1 MEPSEYL
8 ILILFICLGLFSII
22 ASLLN
27 LDWYFQTDGAKMFVR
42 KLGRNGARIFY
53 AVLGVALIGC
63 GILGLIYW

>member
-27 LDWYFQTDGAKMFVR
+27 LDWYFQTDGAKIFVR

-53 AVLGVALIGC
+53 AVLGTALIGC